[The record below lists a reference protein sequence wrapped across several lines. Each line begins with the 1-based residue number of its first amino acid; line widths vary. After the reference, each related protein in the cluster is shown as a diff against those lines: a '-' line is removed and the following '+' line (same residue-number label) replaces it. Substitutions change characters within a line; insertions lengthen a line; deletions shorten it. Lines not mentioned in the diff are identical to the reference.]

1 MRRLIVPRSLSA
13 RKLIR
18 AARPRQQGRVQPKIA
33 RSPIAAMGSIG
44 PFILKGLPGPRH
56 IMPWYV
62 SCLFYLAGARDGFPC
77 HDVTSRHAS
86 RSGNHSPRPAAAHYS
101 NYFGECRQWTGDQP
115 SPGRGLT
122 PWHTYH
128 KCHHIKYVEHL
139 AHKHNGVSR
148 NAVECRVL
156 QEVLIR
162 LLNICPF
169 ILEFCFLLY
178 IYFYSMYKWFM
189 FL

>member
-86 RSGNHSPRPAAAHYS
+86 RSGNHSPRPLLITAIILVSAGSGQGTNLH
-101 NYFGECRQWTGDQP
+101 
-115 SPGRGLT
+115 

-156 QEVLIR
+156 QDVLVR

-169 ILEFCFLLY
+169 RLEFCFLLY
-178 IYFYSMYKWFM
+178 TYLLLFYV
-189 FL
+189 

>member
-86 RSGNHSPRPAAAHYS
+86 RSGNHSPRPLLITAIILVSAGSGQGTNLH
-101 NYFGECRQWTGDQP
+101 
-115 SPGRGLT
+115 